1 MQFSSDYGRDVA
13 EWQEIAVSLL
23 KAFIDKAYKM
33 KRGKEESKHQHI
45 EVLTKEDP
53 NFIREYE
60 IAVSK
65 TKENWINALQNIEKE
80 VRKGT
85 LNGLHRIENENFEAL
100 YFAQH
105 LFNPVM
111 YLNEHY
117 KPGENEVV
125 EIYPVAVNKGE
136 RKFINDLQRY
146 YQQHGEGREIYLLR
160 NVSRKG
166 IGFFENA
173 GFYPDFILWI
183 REGRKQYVNFIDP
196 KGISHL
202 HGMEDEKIQ
211 LYKYLKDVIEPTLG
225 DDSIALNS
233 FIISNT
239 DYRQVDFW
247 GKNQLERFHENHV
260 LFQLNDGYVDD
271 MMEMIKSA

>member
-1 MQFSSDYGRDVA
+1 M
-13 EWQEIAVSLL
+13 
-23 KAFIDKAYKM
+23 
-33 KRGKEESKHQHI
+33 
-45 EVLTKEDP
+45 
-53 NFIREYE
+53 
-60 IAVSK
+60 
-65 TKENWINALQNIEKE
+65 
-80 VRKGT
+80 
-85 LNGLHRIENENFEAL
+85 
-100 YFAQH
+100 
-105 LFNPVM
+105 M

-183 REGRKQYVNFIDP
+183 REDRKQYVNFIDP

-247 GKNQLERFHENHV
+247 GKGQLEKFHENHV

-271 MMEMIKSA
+271 MMEMIKSAG